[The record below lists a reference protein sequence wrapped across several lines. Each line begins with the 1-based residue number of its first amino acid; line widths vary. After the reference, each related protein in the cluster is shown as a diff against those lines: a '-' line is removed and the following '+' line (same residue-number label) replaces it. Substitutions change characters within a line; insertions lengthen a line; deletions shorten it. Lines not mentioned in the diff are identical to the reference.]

1 MIDPEQTRMMTEAAE
16 APQVVTRQWS
26 ANREIVHQFA
36 RTLRDHPPTGVL
48 TCARGSSDHAATY
61 AKYLIETR
69 IGVLVTSAAPS
80 ISSVYGEAPGSDG
93 LLAIGISQS
102 GQSPDIV
109 EAMHGIAK
117 HGART
122 LAMVNVDGSPLAAL
136 AGTTLPLHAGPEQ
149 SVAATKSYIASLASI
164 ARLIAAWSED
174 DGFHRSLDSL
184 PALLDEAW
192 MADWSPM
199 VTQLA
204 NSRGL
209 FVIGRG
215 LGFGIA
221 QEAALKLK
229 ETCALHAEAFSAA
242 EVHHGPM
249 ALVGPDFPLL
259 VFRQSDEAASSIDKL
274 VTDVRARGGTVLV
287 AGPANDPMTTLP
299 VPVTHPAMEPICAIL
314 SFYRA
319 AARLSV
325 GRGLDPDRPRHLSKV
340 TETL

>member
-1 MIDPEQTRMMTEAAE
+1 
-16 APQVVTRQWS
+16 
-26 ANREIVHQFA
+26 
-36 RTLRDHPPTGVL
+36 
-48 TCARGSSDHAATY
+48 
-61 AKYLIETR
+61 
-69 IGVLVTSAAPS
+69 
-80 ISSVYGEAPGSDG
+80 
-93 LLAIGISQS
+93 
-102 GQSPDIV
+102 
-109 EAMHGIAK
+109 
-117 HGART
+117 
-122 LAMVNVDGSPLAAL
+122 
-136 AGTTLPLHAGPEQ
+136 
-149 SVAATKSYIASLASI
+149 
-164 ARLIAAWSED
+164 
-174 DGFHRSLDSL
+174 
-184 PALLDEAW
+184 
-192 MADWSPM
+192 M

-299 VPVTHPAMEPICAIL
+299 VPVTHPAMETICAIL
-314 SFYRA
+314 SFNRA

-325 GRGLDPDRPRHLSKV
+325 GRGLDPESSASLEQGHGNPLNAGTRQRARSAGSGLR
-340 TETL
+340 